1 MKRALTTL
9 LIAVSV
15 IPLAGCGGSNA
26 TGGYG
31 GATPEAAFQNLKTAV
46 KNKDFKTALG
56 QTTPESQ
63 EMMIAGLALFAPMVA
78 AFDPEKG
85 PAKAKE
91 IQSILDKHGVK
102 PPDITQIAPG
112 QDPKAVLKS
121 VTANVKDKPACAA
134 EIMTWMEGL
143 GSGDSNSKF
152 NMKDMSDTTLVDVKI
167 NGDTA
172 TATIKGLPN
181 KDSETQTFK
190 KIDGVWFL
198 DMSDKMAAPG

>member
-1 MKRALTTL
+1 MKRPITAIFAIA
-9 LIAVSV
+9 IAV
-15 IPLAGCGGSNA
+15 PLTGCGGSNA

-31 GATPEAAFQNLKTAV
+31 GATPEAAFQNLRTAV

-102 PPDITQIAPG
+102 PPDITQMAPG
-112 QDPKAVLKS
+112 QDQKAILKS
-121 VTANVKDKPACAA
+121 VTANVKDKPACA
-134 EIMTWMEGL
+134 
-143 GSGDSNSKF
+143 
-152 NMKDMSDTTLVDVKI
+152 
-167 NGDTA
+167 
-172 TATIKGLPN
+172 
-181 KDSETQTFK
+181 
-190 KIDGVWFL
+190 
-198 DMSDKMAAPG
+198 